1 MVIYYNL
8 LYNIKRIDARGGKMK
23 LLKKLNNRG
32 FMLVE
37 TLITTVFIMVIFS
50 LIYTNLMPFVGE
62 YERMENYDTVE
73 SVYVAHWARKLVLD
87 GLPDSYFNTVKTNG
101 YVKLDAN
108 SFNADIRDLV
118 NGYLIANGV
127 EQIYLT
133 TYNTEKFKNYV
144 SNSDSFERDFEE
156 YIAYLPSYK
165 NNAAKQN
172 YYRVIVEYHGYLDN
186 DVNSYGTIEV
196 IR

>member
-8 LYNIKRIDARGGKMK
+8 LYNIRRIDARGVKMK

-50 LIYTNLMPFVGE
+50 LIYTNLMPFVAE

-73 SVYVAHWARKLVLD
+73 SVYVAHWARKIVLD
-87 GLPDSYFNTVKTNG
+87 GLPDSYFNTAQING
-101 YVKLDAN
+101 YVRLDTN
-108 SFNADIRDLV
+108 SFNADMRDLF
-118 NGYLIANGV
+118 NGYVTANGV
-127 EQIYLT
+127 EQVYLT
-133 TYNTEKFKNYV
+133 TYNTEKFKEYV
-144 SNSDSFERDFEE
+144 DDNNNFERDFRE
-156 YIAYLPSYK
+156 YIAYMPSYK
-165 NNAAKQN
+165 NNEAKQN
-172 YYRVIVEYHGYLDN
+172 YYRVIVEYHGYLES

-196 IR
+196 IK